1 MKTEVQPQ
9 ETKRAFAFE
18 MWMTA
23 PMPMAMLVKTMDGG
37 DAARFLEAL
46 QRTIKRC
53 YESFFL
59 LVSC

>member
-46 QRTIKRC
+46 QRTIKT
-53 YESFFL
+53 L
-59 LVSC
+59 L